1 VASYSQGAVR
11 CSCCY
16 SVVFVFRVRPL
27 LLVLCCVL
35 DLDLETCP
43 SIGSSFQSSS
53 RPQYVDGSLSRS
65 EWMPRDAYATEMCE
79 KGAGTLL
86 NGTLGLSSPSKHSTD
101 PLAGLTPL
109 VWS

>member
-1 VASYSQGAVR
+1 
-11 CSCCY
+11 
-16 SVVFVFRVRPL
+16 
-27 LLVLCCVL
+27 
-35 DLDLETCP
+35 
-43 SIGSSFQSSS
+43 
-53 RPQYVDGSLSRS
+53 
-65 EWMPRDAYATEMCE
+65 MPRDAYATEMCE